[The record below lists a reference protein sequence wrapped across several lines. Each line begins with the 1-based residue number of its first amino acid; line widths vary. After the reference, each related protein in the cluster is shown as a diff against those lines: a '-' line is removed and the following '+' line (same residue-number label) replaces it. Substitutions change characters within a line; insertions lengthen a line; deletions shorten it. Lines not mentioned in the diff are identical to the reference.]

1 MTSIPTWVDPLSV
14 DPDDR
19 PAVTA
24 SNLAAIARA
33 KAERP
38 VQTSAGMALQAWA
51 IAALASN
58 GDMEDVA

>member
-1 MTSIPTWVDPLSV
+1 MTTIPGWVHPLSV

-24 SNLAAIARA
+24 SNLAAIVRA
-33 KAERP
+33 KAECP
-38 VQTSAGMALQAWA
+38 VQTAAGMALQAWA

-58 GDMEDVA
+58 DDQEQVA

>member
-1 MTSIPTWVDPLSV
+1 MTTIPNWVDPLSV

-19 PAVTA
+19 PAITT

-38 VQTSAGMALQAWA
+38 VQTGAGMALQAWA

-58 GDMEDVA
+58 GDMEDAA

>member
-1 MTSIPTWVDPLSV
+1 MTTIPNWVDPLSV

-38 VQTSAGMALQAWA
+38 VQTGAGMALQAWA
-51 IAALASN
+51 IAALAS
-58 GDMEDVA
+58 GYDQEQVA